1 MAIDYNI
8 ISAVLAG
15 VVLLL
20 VMIMGLK
27 LPAFLSLLVSSI
39 VVGLLAGLDGT
50 EVINTVKTGMGS
62 TLGFVATVVGLGA
75 MFGGILELTGGA
87 KSIAQHLLRV
97 IGKEGASWS
106 MGMTGFLIAIPV
118 FFDVAFIILVPVI
131 YALQKKTQKSL
142 LHFAIPLLSGLA
154 ITHSFIPPTP
164 GPIAVAEIINANLG
178 WVMLVGFLAGLPALY
193 ISGILFGKYIGDRI
207 HLVAPLSDEPVNE
220 INLPSFYKILAII
233 MMPIGLIILST
244 ILSFDAR
251 ENSSALVETFILLG
265 HPFVALIIA
274 NIVAWYLLGRGEGY
288 SSNELLDVCS
298 KSFKPAGLIILLT
311 GAGGV
316 FKQMLVKTEAGAM
329 MATGLA
335 DLGISVIFF
344 AFISASLIRV
354 VQGSA
359 TVAMITAAGLVSPLL
374 VAGSLSDLQLA
385 ALVIA
390 IASGASIFSHVN
402 DSGFWLV
409 KEYLGMTEK
418 QTFRSWTLMT
428 GLLAFTGFTVSLAVF
443 YFS

>member
-244 ILSFDAR
+244 ILSFEAG

>member
-50 EVINTVKTGMGS
+50 EVINTVKTGMSS

-207 HLVAPLSDEPVNE
+207 HLVAPLS
-220 INLPSFYKILAII
+220 L
-233 MMPIGLIILST
+233 
-244 ILSFDAR
+244 
-251 ENSSALVETFILLG
+251 
-265 HPFVALIIA
+265 
-274 NIVAWYLLGRGEGY
+274 
-288 SSNELLDVCS
+288 
-298 KSFKPAGLIILLT
+298 
-311 GAGGV
+311 
-316 FKQMLVKTEAGAM
+316 
-329 MATGLA
+329 
-335 DLGISVIFF
+335 
-344 AFISASLIRV
+344 SLIH
-354 VQGSA
+354 
-359 TVAMITAAGLVSPLL
+359 I
-374 VAGSLSDLQLA
+374 
-385 ALVIA
+385 
-390 IASGASIFSHVN
+390 
-402 DSGFWLV
+402 
-409 KEYLGMTEK
+409 
-418 QTFRSWTLMT
+418 
-428 GLLAFTGFTVSLAVF
+428 
-443 YFS
+443 